1 MHTIFQ
7 CMFALVAHVSS
18 ANMQRPEESV
28 EVVRA
33 GVLRQNGHRPEG
45 DMVDV
50 WEVLQCADNTV
61 GLPFCQI
68 PGTSCGMGMQRRR
81 RREKSSALVPDS
93 GAVVTSVAR
102 DRRSASIHQFAF
114 VLTGPMLVFAFALDI

>member
-33 GVLRQNGHRPEG
+33 GVLRQYGHRPEG

-68 PGTSCGMGMQRRR
+68 PGTILRHGN
-81 RREKSSALVPDS
+81 ATAAAS
-93 GAVVTSVAR
+93 GEVICVGA
-102 DRRSASIHQFAF
+102 
-114 VLTGPMLVFAFALDI
+114 

>member
-114 VLTGPMLVFAFALDI
+114 VLTGPMLLFSYL